1 MAPALTPAQ
10 VAIVKSTAPALKE
23 HGVDITALFYSNML
37 KAHPELND
45 IFSEVSQTTRR
56 QPRALAASVVA
67 YATYIDDLGKLGPA
81 VERIAHK
88 HVSLGVT
95 ADQYAIVGKHLI
107 EAVATV
113 LGPAVTPE
121 VAEAWTAA
129 YAQLA
134 DIFIVR
140 EGQLYDGFAKDNWTG
155 WRKFR
160 IQRKVP
166 ESSLITSFYLV
177 PEDGK
182 PLPLHKPGQYISLH
196 MEIPEMGHL
205 QPRQYSLSEAP
216 RSDYYR
222 LSIKKEL
229 GREPGIPGLI
239 SNRLHE
245 RYNEGDIIELTHPTG
260 EFFVDPEATKDST
273 SPLALISAGV
283 GITPMVSILNSTVA
297 AGSKRPVAWV
307 HGSHNSDVRAFYP
320 HIQDTVAKN
329 PNVDAALFLSEV
341 QKPKEVAGVDYH
353 HEGRV
358 DLDKVGAD
366 RLFLANPAA
375 EYYVCGPFGFMT
387 DVRDY
392 LVAKGVD
399 PARVHMEVFGTGD
412 E

>member
-1 MAPALTPAQ
+1 MSYLLRNSTRLLRKTTTTTKPLTTSITRTFHHTRNTMAPTLTPAQ

-95 ADQYAIVGKHLI
+95 AEQYAIVGKHLI

-121 VAEAWTAA
+121 VADAWTAA

-134 DIFIVR
+134 DIFIAR
-140 EGQLYDGFAKDNWTG
+140 EGELYEGFAKDNWPG
-155 WRKFR
+155 WRRFR

-166 ESSLITSFYLV
+166 ESALITSFYLV

-182 PLPLHKPGQYISLH
+182 PLPLFKPGQYISLH
-196 MEIPEMGHL
+196 MQIPELGHL

-222 LSIKKEL
+222 
-229 GREPGIPGLI
+229 I
-239 SNRLHE
+239 SVKRV
-245 RYNEGDIIELTHPTG
+245 GSS
-260 EFFVDPEATKDST
+260 FFSYSSPA
-273 SPLALISAGV
+273 SPL
-283 GITPMVSILNSTVA
+283 PPNSSLLT
-297 AGSKRPVAWV
+297 
-307 HGSHNSDVRAFYP
+307 
-320 HIQDTVAKN
+320 
-329 PNVDAALFLSEV
+329 
-341 QKPKEVAGVDYH
+341 
-353 HEGRV
+353 
-358 DLDKVGAD
+358 
-366 RLFLANPAA
+366 
-375 EYYVCGPFGFMT
+375 
-387 DVRDY
+387 
-392 LVAKGVD
+392 
-399 PARVHMEVFGTGD
+399 
-412 E
+412 